1 MKLLDCVINFIAL
14 HEIAAL
20 FIFLLLSYKCSL
32 YISHMSIIRCMNC
45 KYFLLV
51 FSLSFHYLVVSFKEQ
66 NLKIL
71 MKSNLLFF
79 SFMSLA
85 F

>member
-1 MKLLDCVINFIAL
+1 MFFIYFTYVYYQMY
-14 HEIAAL
+14 E
-20 FIFLLLSYKCSL
+20 FFLLVF
-32 YISHMSIIRCMNC
+32 ISS